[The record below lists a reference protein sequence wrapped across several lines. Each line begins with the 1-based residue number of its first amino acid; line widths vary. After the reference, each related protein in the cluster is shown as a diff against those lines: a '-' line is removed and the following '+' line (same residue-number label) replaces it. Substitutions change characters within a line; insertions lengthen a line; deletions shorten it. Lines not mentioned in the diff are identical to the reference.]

1 MVTIT
6 IDGRQC
12 QGKEGSTILEVAE
25 EHGIRI
31 PHLCYHGAVNPS
43 GACRLC
49 SVEVTIGRRSR
60 IVASCLYPIV
70 EGLVVKTDTQKVQN
84 LRRMLIELLLARCPN
99 VKAVQDLAGELGV
112 TKSDYESE
120 DQDCILCGLCAR
132 VCEEIVGRS
141 AISMVN
147 RGTTRDVAAPFHDT
161 WGACIGCGSCAYVCP
176 TGCIRVEDV
185 GDTRFIRRWNVEL
198 KLEKCEVCGNTI
210 GTEAQLD
217 YLAETLDLPREE
229 FHICPN
235 CRSQVAV

>member
-1 MVTIT
+1 MVSIT
-6 IDGRQC
+6 IDGLQL
-12 QGKEGSTILEVAE
+12 QGKEGSSILEVAE

-31 PHLCYHGAVNPS
+31 PQLCNHGAVSPS

-49 SVEVTIGRRSR
+49 SVEVQTGCRSK

-70 EGLVVKTDTQKVQN
+70 EGLVVKTDTEKVRN

-99 VKAVQDLAGELGV
+99 TKVMQDLAVEFGV
-112 TKSDYESE
+112 TKSAYQSE
-120 DQDCILCGLCAR
+120 DQDCILCGLCVR

-147 RGTTRDVAAPFHDT
+147 RGTTRDVAAPFNDT

-185 GDTRFIRRWNVEL
+185 GNTRVIRRWNVEL
-198 KLEKCEVCGNTI
+198 KLENCEICGNII

-229 FHICPN
+229 FHICPK
-235 CRSQVAV
+235 CRAKGGV